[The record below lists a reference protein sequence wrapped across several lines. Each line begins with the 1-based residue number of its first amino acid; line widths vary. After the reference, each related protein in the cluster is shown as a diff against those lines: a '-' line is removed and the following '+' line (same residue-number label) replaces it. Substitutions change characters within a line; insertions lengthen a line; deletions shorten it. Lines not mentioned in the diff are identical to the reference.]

1 MRRAGVE
8 WLASGNK
15 CTAAGLDNKKHVWI
29 LTTQEWRTDDDLD
42 RINQSID
49 QSIESLLTQPAHYL
63 KASKA
68 QRA

>member
-1 MRRAGVE
+1 MHS
-8 WLASGNK
+8 SGI
-15 CTAAGLDNKKHVWI
+15 GQQEHVKNGGQ
-29 LTTQEWRTDDDLD
+29 TTISIES
-42 RINQSID
+42 INQSIN